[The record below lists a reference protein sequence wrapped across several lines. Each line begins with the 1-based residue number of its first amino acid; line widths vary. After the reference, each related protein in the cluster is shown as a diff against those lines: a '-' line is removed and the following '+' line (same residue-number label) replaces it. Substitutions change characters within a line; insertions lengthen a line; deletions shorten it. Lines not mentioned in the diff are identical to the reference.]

1 MEAATTRQEEKGAS
15 SSSVVVD
22 EAYRRQGRRLSDL
35 AHGEV
40 PSKPPFAVRIEPNA
54 SSPFHSY
61 ARPEPAARMVV
72 PRSATS
78 APLRRLVYEARNS
91 FRRWKD
97 TKDLRGSSGTATHRN
112 CGQQEE
118 KYSLPEEE
126 KYSQQEPTGFA
137 RLSLHENSQ
146 TWARR
151 PEQDVSHW
159 GRGAGGRPGVP
170 ANGKGFLSSV
180 LEGHSDSATS
190 VTGPAGGAHNR
201 STHTRAS
208 QSISTK
214 DSRTVYSSST
224 TGGNGASYGNGGY
237 SNGNGSVGHDNGS
250 ESGAPVLPIARGK
263 CLTGPTEGVANGG
276 LDNLEGNLI
285 VYENDILEIPPKSMH
300 TFSASKEIRRRRKND
315 YRIQKLLGQ
324 GTFAHVFQCLHV
336 QTGELVAIK
345 VVKNKPAYTRQATV
359 EIDVFRALQE
369 EKKKTGSD
377 ATSSTEADSTG
388 SHDYMVSMNCYFM
401 YQSHLCLVFQ
411 LLGLNLYEV
420 LKRRQFTGFPLL
432 VVQSIVHQSL
442 HGVKELA
449 QRSIVHCDLK
459 PENILLVSEDVVKAV
474 VNSGDSPRRHAGAA
488 LESDNAST
496 TSKAASGSVG
506 PSSVSEASEGTR
518 PSSEISRADT
528 VQAANDPSLVDSLDR
543 GVKLIDFGSACFE
556 GHTAHTY
563 IQSRFYRSPEVI
575 LGLPYDSAVDMWS
588 LGCVAAELFLGLPIL
603 PGVHEHDQLGRIEEM
618 INKIPDWML
627 DQGSKATKYYV
638 NFVARP
644 TVNTNGASAPG
655 GVQPTGLAPA
665 PTPPLPQ
672 WRMKTLPEFIR
683 SLDQSD
689 IEKKGGLT
697 KLQKPPGNRYFRKKS
712 LSGILNLHSSNLPE
726 DERILLAAFE
736 HFLLGVLD
744 PDPWKRWTAFQAVQH
759 PFITGQLVQLRKKN
773 ADMRLEARETNQANL
788 ILNYYWKA
796 PWDPAICRRKLLN
809 VQKMREKQ
817 QVVRRTLSNRSPSN
831 DASRRTRPGD
841 PSLSS
846 FTSRRQAT
854 ATDPSLFIGQLGL
867 PYPNPP
873 TTTASS
879 LRSVG
884 ATGERR
890 LLTREG
896 GTIVG
901 SHEEI
906 FMNQGPQSLTSDVGQ
921 PFVESDFGYA
931 LLRPGV
937 VPGSSMGTS
946 MSSQHAPRSQA
957 YAQVTHATSVPK
969 TTSDWMQS
977 GFGASG
983 QETGYPRG
991 IGNQFD
997 TWTVASSAASSVT
1010 AETNTGP
1017 FLHSGSVYNIPPQA
1031 MQQVS
1036 YADPHQFAMAQQ
1048 QQFSGMQQA
1057 QEGTQAAAYQ
1067 QSLHASQSQV
1077 PSGIHHQ
1084 QSGQIGMQQAPVV
1097 TQVAAPGGGYFFVT
1111 TSPSGQAMVL
1121 QPVAFL
1127 NQQSQQMPMYSGQM
1141 QGVQGL
1147 QGQQASGQMMQGQY
1161 VGGQF
1166 VQIPQGQMQ
1175 PGQSVMDQM
1184 SVDQMSVDQM
1194 SVGQMGVYQHQQ
1206 QFYQPQQVYQQS
1218 QQFYQPQMQQQVF
1231 NPGLA
1236 QEPYGSTRSQGP
1248 DESSQASFRSNDPN
1262 NPRGQG
1268 HFPEGRR

>member
-1 MEAATTRQEEKGAS
+1 
-15 SSSVVVD
+15 
-22 EAYRRQGRRLSDL
+22 
-35 AHGEV
+35 
-40 PSKPPFAVRIEPNA
+40 
-54 SSPFHSY
+54 
-61 ARPEPAARMVV
+61 
-72 PRSATS
+72 
-78 APLRRLVYEARNS
+78 
-91 FRRWKD
+91 
-97 TKDLRGSSGTATHRN
+97 
-112 CGQQEE
+112 
-118 KYSLPEEE
+118 
-126 KYSQQEPTGFA
+126 
-137 RLSLHENSQ
+137 
-146 TWARR
+146 
-151 PEQDVSHW
+151 
-159 GRGAGGRPGVP
+159 
-170 ANGKGFLSSV
+170 
-180 LEGHSDSATS
+180 
-190 VTGPAGGAHNR
+190 
-201 STHTRAS
+201 
-208 QSISTK
+208 
-214 DSRTVYSSST
+214 
-224 TGGNGASYGNGGY
+224 
-237 SNGNGSVGHDNGS
+237 
-250 ESGAPVLPIARGK
+250 
-263 CLTGPTEGVANGG
+263 
-276 LDNLEGNLI
+276 
-285 VYENDILEIPPKSMH
+285 MH
-300 TFSASKEIRRRRKND
+300 TFSASKEITRRRKND

-377 ATSSTEADSTG
+377 ATSSTDADSTG
-388 SHDYMVSMNCYFM
+388 SHDYMVSMKCYFM

-459 PENILLVSEDVVKAV
+459 PENILLVSEDVVKDV
-474 VNSGDSPRRHAGAA
+474 VNSGDSPRRHAGAT

-496 TSKAASGSVG
+496 TSKAAGGSMG

-518 PSSEISRADT
+518 PSSESSRADT
-528 VQAANDPSLVDSLDR
+528 VQAANVPSLVDSLDR

-638 NFVARP
+638 NFVARSA
-644 TVNTNGASAPG
+644 VNTNGASAPG
-655 GVQPTGLAPA
+655 GVQPTALAPA

-759 PFITGQLVQLRKKN
+759 PFVTGQLVQLRKKN

-817 QVVRRTLSNRSPSN
+817 HVVRRTLSNRSPSN

-846 FTSRRQAT
+846 LTSRRQAT
-854 ATDPSLFIGQLGL
+854 ATDPPLFTGQLGL
-867 PYPNPP
+867 PYTNPL

-896 GTIVG
+896 GTIVV

-921 PFVESDFGYA
+921 PFAESDFGYA

-969 TTSDWMQS
+969 TTSETLPQGQVYSSQSYASMNQYNPQMLS

-1048 QQFSGMQQA
+1048 QQFSGMHQA

-1175 PGQSVMDQM
+1175 PGQSAMDQM
-1184 SVDQMSVDQM
+1184 QP
-1194 SVGQMGVYQHQQ
+1194 GQMPMGQMPMGQMPEGQMPEGQMQAGQIFQDSSMLYAGQPGVYQHQQ
-1206 QFYQPQQVYQQS
+1206 QFYQPQMQQQVYQQS

-1231 NPGLA
+1231 NPGLT

>member
-1 MEAATTRQEEKGAS
+1 
-15 SSSVVVD
+15 
-22 EAYRRQGRRLSDL
+22 
-35 AHGEV
+35 
-40 PSKPPFAVRIEPNA
+40 
-54 SSPFHSY
+54 
-61 ARPEPAARMVV
+61 MVV

-97 TKDLRGSSGTATHRN
+97 AEDLRSNSGTATRRKR
-112 CGQQEE
+112 GQQEE
-118 KYSLPEEE
+118 KYSQQEEE
-126 KYSQQEPTGFA
+126 KYSQQDEATGLA
-137 RLSLHENSQ
+137 RLSLHESNQ
-146 TWARR
+146 TWSSR
-151 PEQDVSHW
+151 PEENVPHW
-159 GRGAGGRPGVP
+159 GRRGRPGVP
-170 ANGKGFLSSV
+170 ANSKGFLSAV
-180 LEGHSDSATS
+180 LEGHSDSASTA
-190 VTGPAGGAHNR
+190 TGPAGAHR
-201 STHTRAS
+201 THTPGS

-214 DSRTVYSSST
+214 DSRTVFSSST
-224 TGGNGASYGNGGY
+224 TGGNGAANGHGGY
-237 SNGNGSVGHDNGS
+237 SNDHGNGSVGHDNAS
-250 ESGAPVLPIARGK
+250 ESGAPVLSIARGK
-263 CLTGPTEGVANGG
+263 CLTVPAEGVANGG

-285 VYENDILEIPPKSMH
+285 VYENDILEIPAKSTH
-300 TFSASKEIRRRRKND
+300 TFAASKDKTRQRKND
-315 YRIQKLLGQ
+315 FRMQKLLGQ

-336 QTGELVAIK
+336 QTGELVAMK

-369 EKKKTGSD
+369 EKKTGSD

-432 VVQSIVHQSL
+432 IVQSIVHQSL

-459 PENILLVSEDVVKAV
+459 PENILLVSEEVVRDV
-474 VNSGDSPRRHAGAA
+474 VNSGDSPRRRADPT
-488 LESDNAST
+488 LECDNVST
-496 TSKAASGSVG
+496 TSKAASCSVG

-518 PSSEISRADT
+518 PSSESSRADT
-528 VQAANDPSLVDSLDR
+528 VQAANVPSLVDSLDR

-603 PGVHEHDQLGRIEEM
+603 PGVHEHDQLGRVEEM

-638 NFVARP
+638 NFVAQP
-644 TVNTNGASAPG
+644 TVNNGGATSSGGIKPDAP
-655 GVQPTGLAPA
+655 APA

-683 SLDQSD
+683 SLNQSD
-689 IEKKGGLT
+689 IEKKGGLG
-697 KLQKPPGNRYFRKKS
+697 KLEKPPGNRYFRKKS
-712 LSGILNLHSSNLPE
+712 LSGILNLHSANLPE
-726 DERILLAAFE
+726 EERLLLAAFE

-759 PFITGQLVQLRKKN
+759 PFITGQLAQLRKKSEGL
-773 ADMRLEARETNQANL
+773 RLEAKETNQANL

-817 QVVRRTLSNRSPSN
+817 HVVRRTLSNRSPSN
-831 DASRRTRPGD
+831 DPSRRSRPVDPPSSSLASRGQTNAAD
-841 PSLSS
+841 PPLY
-846 FTSRRQAT
+846 T
-854 ATDPSLFIGQLGL
+854 GQLEL
-867 PYPNPP
+867 PYLNPP

-884 ATGERR
+884 GAGEGRY
-890 LLTREG
+890 LTREG
-896 GTIVG
+896 GASIG
-901 SHEEI
+901 SRGEI
-906 FMNQGPQSLTSDVGQ
+906 FMNQGPQSLTSDAGQ
-921 PFVESDFGYA
+921 PFVESDFAHA

-957 YAQVTHATSVPK
+957 FAQVTQATSVPK
-969 TTSDWMQS
+969 TTTTTLPQGQVLSSQSYASMNQFDPQTMS
-977 GFGASG
+977 GFGATG

-991 IGNQFD
+991 IGSQFD
-997 TWTVASSAASSVT
+997 TYTVASSAASSVT
-1010 AETNTGP
+1010 AEPNTGT
-1017 FLHSGSVYNIPPQA
+1017 FLHGGSVYNLPSQP
-1031 MQQVS
+1031 MQQVT
-1036 YADPHQFAMAQQ
+1036 YADRQQFAMAQHR
-1048 QQFSGMQQA
+1048 QFSGMQQV
-1057 QEGTQAAAYQ
+1057 QQNTQATAYQ
-1067 QSLHASQSQV
+1067 QSSQASQSQGS
-1077 PSGIHHQ
+1077 SGIPHQ
-1084 QSGQIGMQQAPVV
+1084 EFGPMGMQQAPVV

-1127 NQQSQQMPMYSGQM
+1127 NQPSQQMPMYGGQM
-1141 QGVQGL
+1141 QQGVPGL
-1147 QGQQASGQMMQGQY
+1147 HGQQASGQMMQGQY
-1161 VGGQF
+1161 GGGQF
-1166 VQIPQGQMQ
+1166 VQSPQWQTQADHSALDQMQ
-1175 PGQSVMDQM
+1175 AGQVPT
-1184 SVDQMSVDQM
+1184 
-1194 SVGQMGVYQHQQ
+1194 GQVFQDPSMLYTGQPHIQQQVYQQQQQQ
-1206 QFYQPQQVYQQS
+1206 QFYQPQIQQQVYQQQQQ

-1231 NPGLA
+1231 NAGMA
-1236 QEPYGSTRSQGP
+1236 QQPYGSAQSQGP
-1248 DESSQASFRSNDPN
+1248 DESSQASFRSNNPN
-1262 NPRGQG
+1262 NTRGQN